1 MKKNLTIFVL
11 AAVLGTSCAR
21 KESAVELQPASEP
34 VPVRESAF
42 KPVSAAAAPV
52 KPAPVATPAQTPK
65 PILPAGSA
73 PVEMAPQRATTAVTK
88 APAPTTVTLAE
99 GTVLAVRV
107 GDTLTSEK
115 NESGDSWTGVLA
127 EPVVV
132 NGLVIAERGAEVTGR
147 VSNVKRSGKV
157 KGVGTISVT
166 LSRMATADGQR
177 VPISTT
183 SFAAYGKDETKRDVG
198 KVAIAS
204 GIGAAIGAIAG
215 GGKGAAIGAG
225 AGAGAGTGV
234 VLATR
239 GKPAVISNEA
249 LIRFKLAAP
258 VTVTEKMGS

>member
-1 MKKNLTIFVL
+1 MRKNLKIFVL
-11 AAVLGTSCAR
+11 TAVTAAVSASCSRNDAPV
-21 KESAVELQPASEP
+21 VEVQPAAVAE
-34 VPVRESAF
+34 PVRESAF
-42 KPVSAAAAPV
+42 KPVAQVRAAPV
-52 KPAPVATPAQTPK
+52 QPAPVPVVTQAPQEVIPATTTRVSKAPTPA
-65 PILPAGSA
+65 
-73 PVEMAPQRATTAVTK
+73 
-88 APAPTTVTLAE
+88 TVTLAE
-99 GTVLAVRV
+99 GTVVAVRV
-107 GDTLTSEK
+107 GETMTSEK
-115 NESGDSWTGVLA
+115 NQSGDGWTGTLA

-166 LSRMATADGQR
+166 LSRLATADGQR

-198 KVAIAS
+198 KVAIVS

-234 VLATR
+234 VMATR
-239 GKPAVISNEA
+239 GKPAIITNEA
-249 LIRFKLAAP
+249 LIRFKIAAP
-258 VTVTEKMGS
+258 VTVTEQLK

>member
-1 MKKNLTIFVL
+1 MKKNLTVL
-11 AAVLGTSCAR
+11 VFAAMLGTSCTR
-21 KESAVELQPASEP
+21 QQSAVEMQPASDP

-42 KPVSAAAAPV
+42 KPVSPTAAPV
-52 KPAPVATPAQTPK
+52 KSAAGGAPK

-73 PVEMAPQRATTAVTK
+73 PVEAQTQRAATPVTRPT
-88 APAPTTVTLAE
+88 APATVTLAE

-147 VSNVKRSGKV
+147 VSNVKRAGKV

-166 LSRMATADGQR
+166 LSRLATADGQR

-249 LIRFKLAAP
+249 LIRFKIAAP
-258 VTVTEKMGS
+258 VTVTEKTGS

>member
-1 MKKNLTIFVL
+1 MNGRTNMKKNLTIFVL
-11 AAVLGTSCAR
+11 TAVTAVVSASCSRNDAPA
-21 KESAVELQPASEP
+21 SAELQPSAAVEQ

-42 KPVSAAAAPV
+42 RPAAPVQASPVKPVSAPREVIPATTTRV
-52 KPAPVATPAQTPK
+52 TKTPAPA
-65 PILPAGSA
+65 
-73 PVEMAPQRATTAVTK
+73 
-88 APAPTTVTLAE
+88 TVTLPE

-107 GDTLTSEK
+107 GETMSSEK
-115 NESGDSWTGVLA
+115 NQSGDGWTGVLA

-147 VSNVKRSGKV
+147 VSNVKRAGKV
-157 KGVGTISVT
+157 KGVATISVT
-166 LSRMATADGQR
+166 LSRLATADGQH

-198 KVAIAS
+198 KVAIVS

-239 GKPAVISNEA
+239 GKPAIISNEA
-249 LIRFKLAAP
+249 LIQFKIAAP
-258 VTVTEKMGS
+258 VTVTEKLN

>member
-11 AAVLGTSCAR
+11 TAVTAVVSASCSRKDAPTAEIQPSAAV
-21 KESAVELQPASEP
+21 EP
-34 VPVRESAF
+34 EPVRESAF
-42 KPVSAAAAPV
+42 KPASQVQASPV
-52 KPAPVATPAQTPK
+52 KPAPVPAQ
-65 PILPAGSA
+65 
-73 PVEMAPQRATTAVTK
+73 
-88 APAPTTVTLAE
+88 APAPREVIPATTTWVSKAPTPATVTLAE

-107 GDTLTSEK
+107 GETMTSEK
-115 NESGDSWTGVLA
+115 NQSGDGWTGVLS

-166 LSRMATADGQR
+166 LSRLATADGQR

-198 KVAIAS
+198 KVAIVS

-239 GKPAVISNEA
+239 GKPAIISNEA
-249 LIRFKLAAP
+249 LIRFRIAAP
-258 VTVTEKMGS
+258 VTVTEKLN